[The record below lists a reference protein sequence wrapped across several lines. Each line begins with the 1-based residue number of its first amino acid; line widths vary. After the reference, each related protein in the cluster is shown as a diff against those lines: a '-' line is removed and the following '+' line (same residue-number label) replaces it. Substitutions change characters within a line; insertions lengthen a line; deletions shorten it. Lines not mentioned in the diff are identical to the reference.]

1 MVGDQCDG
9 FNQRVVAI
17 EAMPRGE
24 EKRERSGRD
33 ACGGAVLDKMTS
45 PAAFQSADRHL

>member
-1 MVGDQCDG
+1 MVGDEQDG
-9 FNQRVVAI
+9 FEQRFVAI

-33 ACGGAVLDKMTS
+33 AGGGAVLDKMTS